1 MLKTCIMSFQ
11 LIDAGV
17 KSGLLKKISRFQIQK
32 PRSREVKY
40 LAQDH
45 TAGRVGFK
53 VRGSCQQGK
62 EGDFGWAVP
71 HPTLV
76 SSGLS
81 GSYRL
86 SWMWGPPF
94 F

>member
-53 VRGSCQQGK
+53 VRGS
-62 EGDFGWAVP
+62 
-71 HPTLV
+71 
-76 SSGLS
+76 
-81 GSYRL
+81 
-86 SWMWGPPF
+86 
-94 F
+94 